1 MASIGAT
8 VRDLNV
14 AAARLARD
22 AADAAELAQPDRP
35 RFVAGSLGPTNRTAS
50 MSADVGDPA
59 ARSVT
64 WPELELAYREA
75 AAGLIEGGADILL
88 IETIF
93 DTLNAKAAIAAVQSL
108 FDELGE
114 RLPLIISG
122 TIVDASGR
130 TLSGQT
136 VEAFWHSIRHA
147 DPLIVGLNCA
157 LGPKQLRE
165 HLDVL
170 SRVADRPVS
179 AYPNAGLPNELGGY
193 DETPEEMA
201 EALGEW
207 ARARPAQRRRQ
218 LLRIDAGPRRRD
230 RRGRRRP
237 AAAPDPGAD
246 RRDPPVGPRA
256 ARHPA
261 ARQRLRQRRRAD
273 ERDRLAQVRPAG
285 RRRSRRTRRST
296 SPANKS
302 PTAPS

>member
-1 MASIGAT
+1 GFGPDV
-8 VRDLNV
+8 VREINV

-22 AADAAELAQPDRP
+22 AADVAERADPERL

-50 MSADVGDPA
+50 ISPDVADPA
-59 ARSVT
+59 ARSVS
-64 WPELELAYREA
+64 WSELEVAYREA
-75 AAGLIEGGADILL
+75 AAGLVEGGADILL

-93 DTLNAKAAIAAVQSL
+93 DTLNAKAAIFALESL

-147 DPLIVGLNCA
+147 DPLVVGLNCA
-157 LGPKQLRE
+157 LGPRQLRE

-201 EALGEW
+201 AALGEW
-207 ARARPAQRRRQ
+207 ARHG
-218 LLRIDAGPRRRD
+218 LLNIAGGCCGTTPTHIAAI
-230 RRGRRRP
+230 
-237 AAAPDPGAD
+237 AAA
-246 RRDPPVGPRA
+246 A
-256 ARHPA
+256 AG
-261 ARQRLRQRRRAD
+261 Q
-273 ERDRLAQVRPAG
+273 
-285 RRRSRRTRRST
+285 
-296 SPANKS
+296 
-302 PTAPS
+302 

>member
-1 MASIGAT
+1 
-8 VRDLNV
+8 
-14 AAARLARD
+14 
-22 AADAAELAQPDRP
+22 
-35 RFVAGSLGPTNRTAS
+35 
-50 MSADVGDPA
+50 MSSDVGDPA

-64 WPELELAYREA
+64 WEELEAAYRES

-108 FDELGE
+108 FAETGE
-114 RLPLIISG
+114 RVPLIISG

-136 VEAFWHSIRHA
+136 VEAFWHSVRHA

-170 SRVADRPVS
+170 SRVADRPIS

-201 EALGEW
+201 AALGEW
-207 ARARPAQRRRQ
+207 AETRPPQRRRQ
-218 LLRIDAGPRRRD
+218 LLRLDARARRRD
-230 RRGRRRP
+230 RRGGRRP
-237 AAAPDPGAD
+237 AARARSPSRPG
-246 RRDPPVGPRA
+246 
-256 ARHPA
+256 
-261 ARQRLRQRRRAD
+261 
-273 ERDRLAQVRPAG
+273 RPA
-285 RRRSRRTRRST
+285 SRVSSR
-296 SPANKS
+296 
-302 PTAPS
+302 